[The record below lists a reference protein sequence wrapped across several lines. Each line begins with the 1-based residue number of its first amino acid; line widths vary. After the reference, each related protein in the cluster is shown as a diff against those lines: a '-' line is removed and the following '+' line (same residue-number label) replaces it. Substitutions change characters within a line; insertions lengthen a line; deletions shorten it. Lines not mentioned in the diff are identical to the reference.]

1 MLLQMAKTDENEIAE
16 LQRLN
21 DKLSE
26 SLERCRR
33 ILADC
38 QSKLAANS
46 NDGPFSLGG
55 REGRG

>member
-1 MLLQMAKTDENEIAE
+1 MAKTDEQEIAE

-46 NDGPFSLGG
+46 NDSPFSRRE
-55 REGRG
+55 REGQGQRR

>member
-1 MLLQMAKTDENEIAE
+1 MAKTDENEIAE